1 MENYV
6 FDNEPHKKG
15 EKSDEDFESPEE
27 GFMEGYAEDEEV
39 DECAECGSAIDG
51 ENKIIKEIEGETYK
65 FCSENCAKEFEDG
78 LS

>member
-39 DECAECGSAIDG
+39 DECAECGSAIDE